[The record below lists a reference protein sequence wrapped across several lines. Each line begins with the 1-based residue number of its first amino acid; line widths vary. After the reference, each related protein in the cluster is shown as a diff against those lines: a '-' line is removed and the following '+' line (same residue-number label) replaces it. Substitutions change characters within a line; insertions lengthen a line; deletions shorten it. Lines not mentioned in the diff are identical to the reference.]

1 MKIYGYKIQP
11 IFQGFADA
19 MAFTFLILT
28 IAWRIGLP
36 VAWEH
41 PMYAAGYGFSAYTS
55 KRLYDLFDEVKSSK

>member
-11 IFQGFADA
+11 IVQGFADA

-28 IAWRIGLP
+28 TAWKIGLP

-41 PMYAAGYGFSAYTS
+41 PMYAAGYGFSAYTYKRMLDLADKVKPS
-55 KRLYDLFDEVKSSK
+55 K